1 MAEETFYPYENPYLI
16 GHEAE
21 EQLFLSAYNAQA
33 LHHGW
38 LITGDEGIGK
48 ATLAYK
54 IARFLLAAEAG
65 KIYNSLDIPTNSPIF
80 AQVAQKSHPDFRVLE
95 RDYTET
101 DKKKLIKAIN
111 QGETVDEEMKQGLKR
126 SAVIKV
132 EDVRGVV
139 EFLLK
144 KSFNDSWRVVLVDSA
159 DDLNPSSANALL
171 KILEEPPHKSI
182 LLLVSHNPGRLLP
195 TIRSRCARLSLNPL
209 QTTQVASLLRRYK
222 PELGESEVQ
231 GLAKIA
237 GGSIGR
243 AIRYADN
250 DALEMYENIKA
261 IRMESM
267 TTTASDIEA
276 LIKREIAVGFRPD
289 MVIIDYFE
297 CLAPERIQYSKADTW
312 EKEGITIRKLEKM
325 TNKYNIA
332 IWIPVQGNRESIGL
346 DKVGLAQGGGSIKKT
361 QAAHVVITFAQTD
374 DQKTQ
379 GRMNIFLAKLRSGK
393 ITRNQFYNVAFNN
406 GTCKF
411 DMSNIDADT
420 SAIENANDM
429 ERDMEIAAA
438 KARAEA
444 KNMLS
449 K

>member
-1 MAEETFYPYENPYLI
+1 MTEETFYPYENPYLI

-65 KIYNSLDIPTNSPIF
+65 KTYNSLDIPTNSPIF

-171 KILEEPPHKSI
+171 KILEEPPRKSI

-195 TIRSRCARLSLNPL
+195 TIRSRCAKLSLNPL

-261 IRMESM
+261 VCRAGSRCDGGKLLDLAA
-267 TTTASDIEA
+267 TAASDEDNWDLFAELVCRFVREA
-276 LIKREIAVGFRPD
+276 MPGAQRPRD
-289 MVIIDYFE
+289 LYAAYEAALKVMDE
-297 CLAPERIQYSKADTW
+297 TARLNMDKKLAALQVLS
-312 EKEGITIRKLEKM
+312 GI
-325 TNKYNIA
+325 
-332 IWIPVQGNRESIGL
+332 
-346 DKVGLAQGGGSIKKT
+346 GGAG
-361 QAAHVVITFAQTD
+361 
-374 DQKTQ
+374 
-379 GRMNIFLAKLRSGK
+379 
-393 ITRNQFYNVAFNN
+393 
-406 GTCKF
+406 
-411 DMSNIDADT
+411 
-420 SAIENANDM
+420 
-429 ERDMEIAAA
+429 
-438 KARAEA
+438 
-444 KNMLS
+444 
-449 K
+449 